1 MSRRTPA
8 LEVPPVFRL
17 PPIVPGSPDYETA
30 RRVWN
35 GFHDPHPAAVIRCSS
50 TLEIA
55 SAVRFAIERGLPLAV
70 RGGGHSFP
78 GYGSCDGGIVLDLV
92 PLSAVEVNPERR
104 IAAVGGGA
112 TWADV
117 DRAAA
122 AVGLAVPGGLVST
135 TGVGGLTLGGGIGW
149 LSRSWGLACDQLV
162 AAEVVLADATVKRAS
177 ESDNSDL
184 LWALRGGGGNFG
196 IVSRFDFR
204 LHELPPAGEVLGGM
218 VLYEAAA
225 APSVLGEMA
234 RRAAA
239 MPDALST
246 LVAFINIPPLPFL
259 PEAIHF
265 APAVAIALC
274 DVGEPAEAEARTL
287 PLRRLAA
294 PLADLVQRLPYVE
307 QQRIFDAGAPG
318 GLRQYG
324 LGVNLRS
331 LHQGAIAALVER
343 AAARPTPLCQIHL
356 HQMGGAVA
364 RIAEEAT
371 AYAGRDAAYVVNI
384 IATWTDL
391 DDDER
396 ARDWARATRSR
407 LAEFAAPTTYLN
419 FLGESGADR
428 VRLAYGTAKHDRL
441 RELKRRYDP
450 SNLFRI
456 NANIPP
462 AD

>member
-1 MSRRTPA
+1 MSPRSMT
-8 LEVPPVFRL
+8 LGIPPLFRL
-17 PPIVPGSPDYETA
+17 PPVMPGSPDYEAA

-35 GFHDPHPAAVIRCSS
+35 GFHNLHPAAVIRCSS
-50 TLEIA
+50 TAEIA
-55 SAVRFAIERGLPLAV
+55 AGVRFAAERSLPLAV

-78 GYGSCDGGIVLDLV
+78 GYGSCDDGIVLDLT
-92 PLSAVEVNPERR
+92 PLSSVDVDRERR
-104 IAAVGGGA
+104 IAVVGGGA

-117 DRAAA
+117 DRATA

-149 LSRSWGLACDQLV
+149 LSRSWGLSCDQLV
-162 AAEVVLADATVKRAS
+162 AAEVVLANGTVARAS
-177 ESDNSDL
+177 ESEEPDL

-196 IVSRFDFR
+196 VVSRFEFR
-204 LHELPPAGEVLGGM
+204 LHELPRDGQVLGGM

-225 APSVLGEMA
+225 AEPVLREYSSLTA
-234 RRAAA
+234 S

-246 LVAFINIPPLPFL
+246 LVAFINVPPLPFL
-259 PEAIHF
+259 PETLHF
-265 APAVAIALC
+265 APAVAIAIC

-307 QQRIFDAGAPG
+307 QQRIFDAGAPA

-324 LGVNLRS
+324 LGVNLPS
-331 LHQGAIAALVER
+331 LHERAIAALGER

-364 RIAEEAT
+364 RIADKAT

-384 IATWTDL
+384 IATWTDPG
-391 DDDER
+391 DDER
-396 ARDWARATRSR
+396 ARDWARETRVR
-407 LAEFAAPTTYLN
+407 LAEFAAPQTYLN
-419 FLGESGADR
+419 FLGEAGADR
-428 VRLAYGTAKHDRL
+428 VRLAYGSAKHDRL

-450 SNLFRI
+450 TNQFRI